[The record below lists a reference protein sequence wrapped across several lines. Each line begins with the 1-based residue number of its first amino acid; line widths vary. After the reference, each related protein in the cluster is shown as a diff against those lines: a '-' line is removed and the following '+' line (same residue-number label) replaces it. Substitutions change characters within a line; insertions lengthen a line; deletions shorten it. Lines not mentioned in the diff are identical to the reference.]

1 MVLENTMRLGS
12 SQALQTAKVPWLDI
26 GTIDKTTAGAD
37 SALGDTERYYD
48 SISALANAVGFKV
61 PFGINAVEFAFL
73 LDVNN
78 RTADIDAYAV
88 KLKSNDLIFI
98 ATLDVVAGAQVREDG
113 WFFAD
118 TIVLS
123 NYNNSWAQ
131 RPASKGRGADYI
143 QRLFFDFD
151 GCDRVLFH
159 GYGTFDS
166 DVKILMTG
174 K

>member
-12 SQALQTAKVPWLDI
+12 SSALQTAKVPWLDI
-26 GTIDKTTAGAD
+26 GTIDKTTAEAD
-37 SALGDTERYYD
+37 VALTDSERYYD
-48 SISALANAVGFKV
+48 TVKLLANAVGFKV
-61 PFGINAVEFAFL
+61 PFGLNAVEFAFL

-88 KLKSNDLIFI
+88 KLQSNDLLFI

-118 TIVLS
+118 TLTLS
-123 NYNNSWAQ
+123 NHENSWSQ
-131 RPASKGRGADYI
+131 RPVSKGRDDYI
-143 QRLFFDFD
+143 RRLFFDFD

-166 DVKILMTG
+166 DVKILLTG

>member
-1 MVLENTMRLGS
+1 MALENTIKLGS
-12 SQALQTAKVPWLDI
+12 SSALQTVKVPWLSI
-26 GTIDKTTAGAD
+26 GTIDKTAAGSD
-37 SALGDTERYYD
+37 SALGNSERYYD
-48 SISALANAVGFKV
+48 SVSALANAVGFKV

-73 LDVNN
+73 LDVNG
-78 RTADIDAYAV
+78 RTADVDVYAV
-88 KLKSNDLIFI
+88 KLGSNDLIFI

-123 NYNNSWAQ
+123 NHENSWAQ
-131 RPASKGRGADYI
+131 RPASKGRGANYI

-151 GCDRVLFH
+151 GCDRVLLH

-166 DVKILMTG
+166 NVKILMTG